1 MLACAWLTGLVPR
14 THMSIKVVRS
24 GTICE
29 CVQDCESAKHEAIL
43 WYLIEKIW
51 KGRAMLAC
59 AWLTGLVPRTHMS
72 IRVVRSATICECVR
86 DCESAKHEAIPRYLK
101 KKAVPCLHSF

>member
-29 CVQDCESAKHEAIL
+29 CVQDCESVKHGAIPR
-43 WYLIEKIW
+43 YLIEKIW
-51 KGRAMLAC
+51 KSRAMLA
-59 AWLTGLVPRTHMS
+59 
-72 IRVVRSATICECVR
+72 
-86 DCESAKHEAIPRYLK
+86 
-101 KKAVPCLHSF
+101 

>member
-1 MLACAWLTGLVPR
+1 MPACAWLTGLVPR

-24 GTICE
+24 TTICE

-51 KGRAMLAC
+51 KSRAMLAC
-59 AWLTGLVPRTHMS
+59 AWLTY
-72 IRVVRSATICECVR
+72 I
-86 DCESAKHEAIPRYLK
+86 K